1 MADLTATELRE
12 TASKPA
18 AVVVAPAEKKKAS
31 RPLKTKVGSRAT
43 APKRGAAKASLDDAS
58 APAARTG
65 RKIHSARERADKLA
79 QIAKAIKSGE
89 PLKSAVKQAG
99 ISEPTYYQWKK
110 AAAPAPAGDELT
122 DLLALEKENKQLKSM
137 LAEQLRKENAE
148 LKRKLGL

>member
-1 MADLTATELRE
+1 MVDLTATDLRK
-12 TASKPA
+12 TAHKSV
-18 AVVVAPAEKKKAS
+18 AVVVAPAEKKKTA

-43 APKRGAAKASLDDAS
+43 APKSGAAKASLDDAS

-65 RKIHSARERADKLA
+65 RKNHSAQERADKLA
-79 QIAKAIKSGE
+79 HIAKAIKSGE
-89 PLKSAVKQAG
+89 PLKSVVKRVG

-122 DLLALEKENKQLKSM
+122 DLLALEKENKRLKSM
-137 LAEQLRKENAE
+137 LAERLRKENAE